1 MTSNPYE
8 PVLLEPNR
16 DPSVSHDE
24 IIKTIHFWMAG
35 GIAWIATAIVARFGR
50 DWQSTWLPAS
60 VFYTFLLFGFYHV
73 IRSKSLSGWKLFA
86 GTFLIWIPLPIHA
99 GILACMV
106 FSGVMDRREFVF
118 GWIPLVPC
126 WTIMGLLIAN
136 GWLLTTFYLQ
146 TNRYRS
152 VATIG
157 LPFIAA
163 SWIVQWLLASIVSSF
178 F

>member
-1 MTSNPYE
+1 
-8 PVLLEPNR
+8 
-16 DPSVSHDE
+16 
-24 IIKTIHFWMAG
+24 
-35 GIAWIATAIVARFGR
+35 
-50 DWQSTWLPAS
+50 
-60 VFYTFLLFGFYHV
+60 
-73 IRSKSLSGWKLFA
+73 
-86 GTFLIWIPLPIHA
+86 
-99 GILACMV
+99 MV
-106 FSGVMDRREFVF
+106 FCGVMDRREFVF
-118 GWIPLVPC
+118 GRIPLAPC